1 LTSEYP
7 VKYSVLQRRGRKVIR
22 EIAKRLK
29 ESRKAWFDLVREA
42 IKEGLGYEQIQEALA
57 EEGVS
62 PPSRGYWGQLVRLWS
77 WAISLGI
84 EEEKAASLLSSAGVS
99 KALAISRVSLTKEE
113 AEELLSWAST
123 VTIEEV
129 REEVY
134 RRLGKEGEFTQG
146 FKSIRVPESVYGMFQ
161 KARAR
166 VSNIPGMPSFSEVQM
181 VEFVSD
187 LLLSLNHEMIRSL
200 WKALYGSG
208 EERFLPDGL
217 S

>member
-1 LTSEYP
+1 
-7 VKYSVLQRRGRKVIR
+7 VIR

-42 IKEGLGYEQIQEALA
+42 TKEGLGYEQIQEALT
-57 EEGVS
+57 EERVS

-77 WAISLGI
+77 WATSLGI
-84 EEEKAASLLSSAGVS
+84 EEERAASLLSSAGVS
-99 KALAISRVSLTKEE
+99 KALTISRVSLTKEE
-113 AEELLSWAST
+113 AEELLSWAPT

-134 RRLGKEGEFTQG
+134 RRLGKEGEFPQG
-146 FKSIRVPESVYGMFQ
+146 FKYIRVPESVHEMFQ
-161 KARAR
+161 KAQAR
-166 VSNIPGMPSFSEVQM
+166 ISNIPGMPKFSEVQM

-187 LLLSLNHEMIRSL
+187 LLLSLNQEMIRSL

-208 EERFLPDGL
+208 EERFFPDDPG
-217 S
+217 

>member
-1 LTSEYP
+1 
-7 VKYSVLQRRGRKVIR
+7 VIR

-42 IKEGLGYEQIQEALA
+42 TKEGLGYEQIQEALA

-77 WAISLGI
+77 WATSLGI
-84 EEEKAASLLSSAGVS
+84 EEDKAASLLSSSGVS
-99 KALAISRVSLTKEE
+99 KAMAISRVSLTKEE

-123 VTIEEV
+123 ATIEEV

-146 FKSIRVPESVYGMFQ
+146 FKSIRVPESVHEMFQ

-166 VSNIPGMPSFSEVQM
+166 VSNIPGMPKFSEVQM
-181 VEFVSD
+181 VEFISD

-208 EERFLPDGL
+208 EDRFLPDDLGQKDPI
-217 S
+217 